1 VTTARRAWEIARGWP
16 LRTAAVGLAFA
27 FVWSQL
33 GAARADKARDE
44 MLAAGADMLRVP
56 EVPGASALD
65 DGDRLLL
72 NGAELRV
79 ERGHT
84 ARALADVLASAE
96 AACPHGSTVRQGDE
110 RRGFVACAD
119 AGADAASLPVAYVYA
134 EKRADGTQF
143 IDFHSP
149 RPIDVRALFPHGGDA
164 PGSDPEALPRP
175 PSSRRA
181 LTLRAAGQP
190 YGTAVYRDRELGF
203 DDLVA
208 HYQRALPG
216 AGWQTVARWRTDE
229 GTGPREASVVI
240 ERAGVM
246 ALLLVAQDSSES
258 TTTTFLTM
266 EANRE
271 Q

>member
-1 VTTARRAWEIARGWP
+1 VTTVRRAWEIARGWP
-16 LRTAAVGLAFA
+16 LRTAAVCLACA

-33 GAARADKARDE
+33 GAADQSQARDQ
-44 MLAAGADMLRVP
+44 MLAAGADMLRAP
-56 EVPGASALD
+56 QTPGTGD
-65 DGDRLLL
+65 DRLLM

-79 ERGHT
+79 ERGST
-84 ARALADVLASAE
+84 PRSIADVLAAAE
-96 AACPHGSTVRQGDE
+96 ASCPHGSTVRDGDE
-110 RRGFVACAD
+110 QRGFVACAD
-119 AGADAASLPVAYVYA
+119 AGAGATSLPVAYVYA
-134 EKRADGTQF
+134 ERRADGTHF

-149 RPIDVRALFPHGGDA
+149 RPIDLRTLFPQAGDA

-181 LTLRAAGQP
+181 LTLRAADQP
-190 YGTAVYRDRELGF
+190 YGTAVYRDRERSL
-203 DDLVA
+203 DELVA

-216 AGWQTVARWRTDE
+216 AGWQAIASWRVGE
-229 GTGPREASVVI
+229 SPGPREASVVI

-246 ALLLVAQDSSES
+246 ALLLVAQDRSE